1 MFEESATVN
10 LPADGVANDALT
22 IRFPEDISQVHF
34 IKLILKDEKG
44 KDVSSNFYW
53 RSNDKY
59 EGKTTLTGPA
69 ASGFED
75 LSKLRTS
82 KVKLAYKVRE
92 EGDNYFVDIT
102 MRNTSNQIAFFN
114 QLQFLNA
121 KMSPIRPSFYTDNF
135 FSLTPGE
142 KKTVTIE
149 TAKKK
154 LGEGVILV
162 LKGWNIDSQ
171 KYKLK

>member
-1 MFEESATVN
+1 M
-10 LPADGVANDALT
+10 
-22 IRFPEDISQVHF
+22 
-34 IKLILKDEKG
+34 
-44 KDVSSNFYW
+44 
-53 RSNDKY
+53 
-59 EGKTTLTGPA
+59 TGPA

-149 TAKKK
+149 TAKEK
-154 LGEGVILV
+154 LSEGAMLV

>member
-1 MFEESATVN
+1 MHAQFDYLKNTVSVVNDFYRSFDNYKVTAQVYDINSRKVFEESATVN

-82 KVKLAYKVRE
+82 KVKLAYKVPRPFHTGNVSLERRE
-92 EGDNYFVDIT
+92 RKTD
-102 MRNTSNQIAFFN
+102 
-114 QLQFLNA
+114 
-121 KMSPIRPSFYTDNF
+121 RPSIQESGVDAERTFQ
-135 FSLTPGE
+135 PG
-142 KKTVTIE
+142 
-149 TAKKK
+149 
-154 LGEGVILV
+154 
-162 LKGWNIDSQ
+162 
-171 KYKLK
+171 

>member
-1 MFEESATVN
+1 M
-10 LPADGVANDALT
+10 
-22 IRFPEDISQVHF
+22 
-34 IKLILKDEKG
+34 
-44 KDVSSNFYW
+44 
-53 RSNDKY
+53 
-59 EGKTTLTGPA
+59 TGPA

-149 TAKKK
+149 TAKEK
-154 LGEGVILV
+154 LGEGAILV

-171 KYKLK
+171 KHKLK